1 MSTYIRVNG
10 NDYPVSAQGNLN
22 TRNWGGRESIL
33 AMLNLEDVAALSEI
47 AVNPWAVVIKSMV
60 PVYDPETGEQ
70 TGEEEHEEVYD
81 KSDYNICG
89 GVGIMMGKPTALE
102 SAVTSE
108 EAENAYREGVNQA

>member
-1 MSTYIRVNG
+1 MTYIRVNG
-10 NDYPVSAQGNLN
+10 NDYPVSAQGNMN

-33 AMLNLEDVAALSEI
+33 AMLNIEDVSVLSEI
-47 AVNPWAVVIKSMV
+47 AVNPWAIVIKEGEN
-60 PVYDPETGEQ
+60 ET
-70 TGEEEHEEVYD
+70 VYD